1 MMILMI
7 PSTQLF
13 WDQQSDMN
21 LSNNNDNR
29 NDHDVD
35 DDNYDDNLMT
45 IMMII

>member
-1 MMILMI
+1 MMTLMIL
-7 PSTQLF
+7 STQLF

-35 DDNYDDNLMT
+35 DDHYDDNLMT